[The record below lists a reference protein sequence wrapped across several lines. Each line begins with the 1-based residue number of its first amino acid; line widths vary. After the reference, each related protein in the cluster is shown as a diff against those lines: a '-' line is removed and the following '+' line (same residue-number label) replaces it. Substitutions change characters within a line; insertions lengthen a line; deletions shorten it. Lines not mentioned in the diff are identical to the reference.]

1 MSVASPPEQAEK
13 SQQSNRAR
21 PATAELPSE
30 PSLWVTRALDGSLI
44 VLFLALTFLLG
55 SFPLKDA
62 DIYWHLRTGD
72 MIRQTAKVPQ
82 TDVFTFT
89 REGTRWIDLHWI
101 FQVGISWLHERGGVP
116 ALNVAKCVIS
126 CLAMLI
132 LLSARKREWPIPVM
146 VLAWLPALFVLG
158 GRIYVRPETL
168 TLLYLS
174 IFLAVILR
182 WDRFPLLAFLLPVV
196 QVAWVNSHGLFVLG
210 PVIVGFGLIDAA
222 LRIGIFAPERRRWW
236 KLILLA
242 SLATGLACLI
252 NPYGITGALYP
263 IELAGTMSNPIFSR
277 NVAELWSV
285 ATFIK
290 ENKGLANLSL
300 QLHLLAMLIGG
311 LSFVIPLAWHFAT
324 WLREGKT
331 PAERIPPGRAAG
343 AKEKSLPSKKKR
355 SRTANAQSK
364 AANAAATA
372 IAGNSCAAS
381 WWLSPFRLL
390 LFASFSLLSLQ
401 ATRNTHQFAAVAGT
415 VTAWNFG
422 EWAAAVHKRRKLL
435 GPIELFR
442 WALPAR
448 PLAFATLAVLLL
460 GVGSGQFFRMT
471 GEGRTIGFGED
482 ALWFPH
488 EAAKFAGKAGMPS
501 RFLSFHN
508 GHAALFEYYHGP
520 ERKVYT
526 DPRLE
531 VAGPD
536 LFRRYTALTNR
547 MKHHA
552 PGWEAELAEMER
564 PVILLDHLYNSEI
577 GATLFQSDH
586 WRCVWFDAIA
596 AVFVHDSYGSE
607 VRADTVDFADRHF
620 RTDGKRQSR
629 DRAELLAL
637 SKAIAKYVLQLGPAG
652 GEKTRSLAWLGLD
665 DARELLRQEPG
676 SVEGW
681 TNLGVIELFRDLP
694 PEPVARF
701 RAAFD
706 PIYDLSTARA
716 TSAFQR
722 ALALEPGN
730 RLAAKTLRVAY
741 DARLMHEPALALLDA
756 RGQGA
761 ERTARDDYERKMG
774 PLPPTDW
781 RNLSD
786 LDQRVTALLATGRA
800 ESAVLLLEKAR
811 AAERVPWDMADRI
824 ATLRLHLG
832 EPARARAAW
841 ESAVEVPQP
850 AVREARIGTTYLAE
864 NDYESARKHYRLALG
879 AKPDLFEALY
889 CLAVLEADA
898 GDAAAAFALAKKAAA
913 AAPDEPSRTAARLL
927 TTRVA
932 RFARAVMELAGVR

>member
-1 MSVASPPEQAEK
+1 MSVASPPEPAEK
-13 SQQSNRAR
+13 LQQPNRAG

-196 QVAWVNSHGLFVLG
+196 QVAWVNSQGLFVLG

-331 PAERIPPGRAAG
+331 PADAFLLAERRGPRRKAFRARRTDRDLQARKARRPKPRRRRLPATLPRLAG
-343 AKEKSLPSKKKR
+343 GSV
-355 SRTANAQSK
+355 
-364 AANAAATA
+364 
-372 IAGNSCAAS
+372 
-381 WWLSPFRLL
+381 PFD
-390 LFASFSLLSLQ
+390 FCCFVAFSLLSLQ
-401 ATRNTHQFAAVAGT
+401 ATRNTHQFAAVVGT

-422 EWAAAVHKRRKLL
+422 EWAATVHKRRKLL

-442 WALPAR
+442 WACLRGRSRSPR
-448 PLAFATLAVLLL
+448 SPCCFS
-460 GVGSGQFFRMT
+460 GS
-471 GEGRTIGFGED
+471 
-482 ALWFPH
+482 
-488 EAAKFAGKAGMPS
+488 
-501 RFLSFHN
+501 
-508 GHAALFEYYHGP
+508 
-520 ERKVYT
+520 
-526 DPRLE
+526 
-531 VAGPD
+531 
-536 LFRRYTALTNR
+536 
-547 MKHHA
+547 
-552 PGWEAELAEMER
+552 
-564 PVILLDHLYNSEI
+564 
-577 GATLFQSDH
+577 
-586 WRCVWFDAIA
+586 
-596 AVFVHDSYGSE
+596 
-607 VRADTVDFADRHF
+607 
-620 RTDGKRQSR
+620 
-629 DRAELLAL
+629 
-637 SKAIAKYVLQLGPAG
+637 
-652 GEKTRSLAWLGLD
+652 
-665 DARELLRQEPG
+665 
-676 SVEGW
+676 
-681 TNLGVIELFRDLP
+681 
-694 PEPVARF
+694 
-701 RAAFD
+701 
-706 PIYDLSTARA
+706 
-716 TSAFQR
+716 
-722 ALALEPGN
+722 
-730 RLAAKTLRVAY
+730 
-741 DARLMHEPALALLDA
+741 
-756 RGQGA
+756 
-761 ERTARDDYERKMG
+761 
-774 PLPPTDW
+774 
-781 RNLSD
+781 
-786 LDQRVTALLATGRA
+786 
-800 ESAVLLLEKAR
+800 
-811 AAERVPWDMADRI
+811 
-824 ATLRLHLG
+824 
-832 EPARARAAW
+832 
-841 ESAVEVPQP
+841 
-850 AVREARIGTTYLAE
+850 
-864 NDYESARKHYRLALG
+864 
-879 AKPDLFEALY
+879 
-889 CLAVLEADA
+889 
-898 GDAAAAFALAKKAAA
+898 AAASSF
-913 AAPDEPSRTAARLL
+913 
-927 TTRVA
+927 
-932 RFARAVMELAGVR
+932 G